1 MALKEARQNAG
12 LSQSQ
17 LAELAGISIGMLKHY
32 EQGFKDI
39 NGAKLRTLLK
49 ICKALNCGLQEIVTD
64 EETLQLLD
72 ELNY

>member
-1 MALKEARQNAG
+1 MALKEVRTVAG

-17 LAELAGISIGMLKHY
+17 LSELSGVNYRTLQKYEIGA
-32 EQGFKDI
+32 KDI
-39 NGAKLRTLLK
+39 NGAKLATLLK
-49 ICKALNCGLQEIVTD
+49 LCKALNCGLSDIVTD